1 MAFRKRQTKLAK
13 PQNEVLETSLQA
25 KISLK
30 DPAVIRQVEKNPN
43 NSESE
48 LAFDVKIVFNNS
60 NQVFY

>member
-13 PQNEVLETSLQA
+13 PQNEVLETSLRA

-48 LAFDVKIVFNNS
+48 LAIDVKIVFNNS